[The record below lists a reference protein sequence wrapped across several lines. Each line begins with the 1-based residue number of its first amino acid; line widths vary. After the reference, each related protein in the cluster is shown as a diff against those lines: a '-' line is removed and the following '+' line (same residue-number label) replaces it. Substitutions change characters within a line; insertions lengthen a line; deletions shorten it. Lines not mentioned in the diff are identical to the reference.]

1 MHSKSLNFIYKI
13 KQFSGDML
21 LGSFDCINAI
31 FGITLHS
38 NIVYIQLA
46 CQNNNCLVNC
56 FLCLGKDVGIDFFH
70 IGKRQNPLQSLATT
84 ATYAELSPIAMSQ
97 FSFKVPCLDFL
108 SISQAHCLKAQSW
121 NYLTSNNVPK
131 IIFAASYSN
140 PLEMASD
147 FYELLGFQLSI

>member
-13 KQFSGDML
+13 KQFSGDKL

-56 FLCLGKDVGIDFFH
+56 FLCLGKDVGIDLFH
-70 IGKRQNPLQSLATT
+70 IGKHQNP
-84 ATYAELSPIAMSQ
+84 SPISSNYRNICRVVTHSNVTVQ
-97 FSFKVPCLDFL
+97 FQGSVPRLPL
-108 SISQAHCLKAQSW
+108 HLLGTLLKG
-121 NYLTSNNVPK
+121 
-131 IIFAASYSN
+131 
-140 PLEMASD
+140 LEL
-147 FYELLGFQLSI
+147 ELLDKQQCSKNKFCSFLLKSS